1 MIRRPRATLTR
12 LREQGQRSW
21 LLMALVAM
29 IAVVLLVLVSAPI
42 SSRAAQEAVRANLE
56 GRPGAQDI
64 TPEMQNQAARIVTNP
79 LFTLVLPIAG
89 GLAGLVVSW
98 LAWSGGLHLAST
110 VLGGSSSFRQMFR
123 AVVWSWLPFTL
134 RRLLQMIYI
143 AATQEVIAKPG
154 LSGWV
159 GGSQPEAGSGS
170 LAASPGTG
178 VLALRA
184 FLSQVDIFLV
194 WALVLLVLA
203 VLVTARVSVRKATA
217 ITLVVWL
224 LFTAVGMLPR
234 LVAGV
239 ASSSLSP

>member
-1 MIRRPRATLTR
+1 MIRRPRATLAR

-29 IAVVLLVLVSAPI
+29 LVIILLVLVSAPI

-56 GRPGAQDI
+56 GRPGVQDI
-64 TPEMQNQAARIVTNP
+64 TPEMQNQAARMVTNP

-89 GLAGLVVSW
+89 GLAGLWVSW
-98 LAWSGGLHLAST
+98 LAWAGGLHLAST
-110 VLGGSSSFRQMFR
+110 VLGGSSSFRQMFH

-143 AATQEVIAKPG
+143 AATQEVIANPG

-159 GGSQPEAGSGS
+159 ATSQPAAGPGS
-170 LAASPGTG
+170 LPATPSTG
-178 VLALRA
+178 VLALRVL
-184 FLSQVDIFLV
+184 LSQVDIFLI
-194 WALVLLVLA
+194 WSLVLLVLA
-203 VLVTARVSVRKATA
+203 VLVTARVSARKAAA

-224 LFTAVGMLPR
+224 LFTAVGLLPS
-234 LVAGV
+234 LVTGF
-239 ASSSLSP
+239 ASRSFSP